1 MQTGHT
7 TVMRNLFS
15 FVCGLFSGLLYVLV
29 HIVLLLD
36 RLICGLYAL
45 PLWPA
50 LASLVR
56 GIGRR
61 RVVCA
66 TVVFV
71 PILAVPGALLTQSG
85 TMVYANGCPLGLV
98 ENPDTLTA
106 AVNAIEQSASSL
118 AGTDYTLPIEIET
131 RTLRAPASQFLTEAE
146 LSDDLIAASGEL
158 DTLSVISVSGEQ
170 AGVCRT
176 DDDAQAL
183 LDRIKAQYTTAAD
196 ENTDF
201 LQDVRVDHVVAQT
214 SLTDDLGALYNELA
228 PRLDVT
234 STRAVTYTETIPYE
248 TITQENDQLDQT
260 YRATLQAG
268 SAGEAVVTAEI
279 QTVDGQEHGRTILE
293 RTVLSEATDE
303 IIEVGT
309 RNIGIGTGEFDLP
322 VYGYTFTSGFKWR
335 WGKLHSGVDL
345 AVAEGTPIY
354 AADNGKVIV
363 SEDSGNGYGKYII
376 LDHQNGLKTLYGHNS
391 ELLVSVGDI
400 VAKGDKIALSGN
412 TGNSTGP
419 HLHFEVHVN
428 DEKVD
433 PQQYLALA

>member
-1 MQTGHT
+1 
-7 TVMRNLFS
+7 MRNLFS
-15 FVCGLFSGLLYVLV
+15 FVFGLFSSLLYALV
-29 HIVLLLD
+29 RVVLLLD
-36 RLICGLYAL
+36 RLICAVYAL
-45 PLWPA
+45 PLWRW
-50 LASLVR
+50 LADAVR
-56 GIGRR
+56 GIGRHR
-61 RVVCA
+61 AVCA
-66 TVVFV
+66 AVVFV
-71 PILAVPGALLTQSG
+71 PMLAVPGALLLHSG
-85 TMVYANGCPLGLV
+85 TMVYADGRPLGLI
-98 ENPDTLTA
+98 ENPDALSA
-106 AVNAIEQSASSL
+106 AVDAIEQSASSL
-118 AGTDYTLPIEIET
+118 AGEEYTLPVTIET
-131 RTLRAPASQFLTEAE
+131 RTLRAPESQFLTDED
-146 LSDDLIAASGEL
+146 LTDDLITASGEL
-158 DTLSVISVSGEQ
+158 DTLAVISVDGEQ

-176 DDDAQAL
+176 ADDAQAL
-183 LDRIKAQYTTAAD
+183 LDRVKAQYTTAAD
-196 ENTDF
+196 ENADF
-201 LQDVRVDHVVAQT
+201 LQDVRVDSVVAQT
-214 SLTDDLGALYNELA
+214 SLTDDLGTLYSDLA

-260 YRATLQAG
+260 YRATLQEG

-279 QTVDGQEHGRTILE
+279 QTVDGQEHGRTILA

-303 IIEVGT
+303 IVEVGT
-309 RNIGIGTGEFDLP
+309 RNVGIGTGEFDLP

-345 AVAEGTPIY
+345 AVAEGTPVY

-363 SEDSGNGYGKYII
+363 AEDSGNGYGNYII
-376 LDHQNGLKTLYGHNS
+376 IDHQNGFKTLYGHNS

>member
-1 MQTGHT
+1 
-7 TVMRNLFS
+7 MRNLFS
-15 FVCGLFSGLLYVLV
+15 FVFGLFSSLLYALV
-29 HIVLLLD
+29 RVVLLLD
-36 RLICGLYAL
+36 RLICAVYAL
-45 PLWPA
+45 PLWRW
-50 LASLVR
+50 LADAVR
-56 GIGRR
+56 GIGRHR
-61 RVVCA
+61 AVCA
-66 TVVFV
+66 AVVFV
-71 PILAVPGALLTQSG
+71 PMLAVSGALLLHSG
-85 TMVYANGCPLGLV
+85 TMVYADGRPLGLI
-98 ENPDTLTA
+98 ENPDALSA
-106 AVNAIEQSASSL
+106 AVDAIEQSASSL
-118 AGTDYTLPIEIET
+118 AGEEYTLPVTIET
-131 RTLRAPASQFLTEAE
+131 RTLRAPESQFLTDEE
-146 LSDDLIAASGEL
+146 LTDGLITASGEL
-158 DTLSVISVSGEQ
+158 DTLAVISVDGEQ

-176 DDDAQAL
+176 ADDAQAL
-183 LDRIKAQYTTAAD
+183 LDRVKAQYTTAAD
-196 ENTDF
+196 ENADF
-201 LQDVRVDHVVAQT
+201 LQDVRVDSVVAQT
-214 SLTDDLGALYNELA
+214 SLTDDLGTLYSDLA

-260 YRATLQAG
+260 YRATLQEG

-279 QTVDGQEHGRTILE
+279 QTVDGQEHGRTILA

-303 IIEVGT
+303 IVEVGT
-309 RNIGIGTGEFDLP
+309 RNVGIGTGEFDLP

-345 AVAEGTPIY
+345 AVAEGTPVY

-363 SEDSGNGYGKYII
+363 AEDSGNGYGNYII
-376 LDHQNGLKTLYGHNS
+376 LDHQNGFKTLYGHNS

-419 HLHFEVHVN
+419 HLHFEIHVN

>member
-1 MQTGHT
+1 
-7 TVMRNLFS
+7 MRNLFS
-15 FVCGLFSGLLYVLV
+15 FVFGLFSSLLYALV
-29 HIVLLLD
+29 RVVLLLD
-36 RLICGLYAL
+36 QLICAVYAL
-45 PLWPA
+45 PLWRW
-50 LASLVR
+50 LADAVR
-56 GIGRR
+56 GIGRHR
-61 RVVCA
+61 AVCA
-66 TVVFV
+66 AVVFV
-71 PILAVPGALLTQSG
+71 PMLAVPGALLLHSG
-85 TMVYANGCPLGLV
+85 TMVYADGRPLGLI
-98 ENPDTLTA
+98 ENPDALSA
-106 AVNAIEQSASSL
+106 AVDAIEQSASSL
-118 AGTDYTLPIEIET
+118 AGEEYTLPVTIET
-131 RTLRAPASQFLTEAE
+131 RTLRAPESQFLTDEE
-146 LSDDLIAASGEL
+146 LTDDLITASGEL
-158 DTLSVISVSGEQ
+158 DTLAVISVDGEQ

-176 DDDAQAL
+176 ADDAQAL
-183 LDRIKAQYTTAAD
+183 LDRVKAQYTTAAD
-196 ENTDF
+196 ENADF
-201 LQDVRVDHVVAQT
+201 LQDVRVDSVVAQT
-214 SLTDDLGALYNELA
+214 SLTDDLGTLYSDLA

-260 YRATLQAG
+260 YRATLQEG

-279 QTVDGQEHGRTILE
+279 QTVDGQEHGRTILA

-303 IIEVGT
+303 IVEVGT
-309 RNIGIGTGEFDLP
+309 RNVGIGTGEFDLP

-345 AVAEGTPIY
+345 AVAEGTPVY

-363 SEDSGNGYGKYII
+363 AEDSGNGYGNYII
-376 LDHQNGLKTLYGHNS
+376 IDHQNGFKTLYGHNS

-419 HLHFEVHVN
+419 HLHFEIHVN

>member
-1 MQTGHT
+1 
-7 TVMRNLFS
+7 MRNLFS
-15 FVCGLFSGLLYVLV
+15 FVFGLFSSLLYALV
-29 HIVLLLD
+29 RVVLLLD
-36 RLICGLYAL
+36 RLICAVYAL
-45 PLWPA
+45 PLWRW
-50 LASLVR
+50 LANAVR
-56 GIGRR
+56 GIGRHR
-61 RVVCA
+61 AVCA
-66 TVVFV
+66 AVVFV
-71 PILAVPGALLTQSG
+71 PMLAVPGALLLHSG
-85 TMVYANGCPLGLV
+85 TMVYADGRPLGLI
-98 ENPDTLTA
+98 ENPDTLSA
-106 AVNAIEQSASSL
+106 AVDAIEQSASSL
-118 AGTDYTLPIEIET
+118 AGEEYTLPVTIET
-131 RTLRAPASQFLTEAE
+131 RTLRAPESQFLTDEE
-146 LSDDLIAASGEL
+146 LTDDLITASGEL
-158 DTLSVISVSGEQ
+158 DTLAVISVDGEQ

-176 DDDAQAL
+176 ADDAQAL
-183 LDRIKAQYTTAAD
+183 LDRVKAQYTTAAD
-196 ENTDF
+196 ENADF
-201 LQDVRVDHVVAQT
+201 LQDVRVDSVVAQT
-214 SLTDDLGALYNELA
+214 SLTDDLGTLYSDLA

-260 YRATLQAG
+260 YRATLQEG

-279 QTVDGQEHGRTILE
+279 QTVDGQEHGRTILA

-303 IIEVGT
+303 IVEVGT
-309 RNIGIGTGEFDLP
+309 RNVGIGTGEFDLP

-345 AVAEGTPIY
+345 AVAEGTPVY

-363 SEDSGNGYGKYII
+363 AEDSGNGYGNYII
-376 LDHQNGLKTLYGHNS
+376 LDHQNGFKTLYGHNS
-391 ELLVSVGDI
+391 KLLVSVGDI

>member
-1 MQTGHT
+1 
-7 TVMRNLFS
+7 MRNLFS
-15 FVCGLFSGLLYVLV
+15 FVFGLFSSLLYALV
-29 HIVLLLD
+29 RVVLLLD
-36 RLICGLYAL
+36 RLICAVYAL
-45 PLWPA
+45 PLWRW
-50 LASLVR
+50 LANAVR
-56 GIGRR
+56 GIGRHR
-61 RVVCA
+61 AVCA
-66 TVVFV
+66 AVVFV
-71 PILAVPGALLTQSG
+71 PMLAVPGALLLHSG
-85 TMVYANGCPLGLV
+85 TMVYADGRPLGLI
-98 ENPDTLTA
+98 ENPDTLSA
-106 AVNAIEQSASSL
+106 AVDAIEQSASSL
-118 AGTDYTLPIEIET
+118 AGEDYTLPVTIET
-131 RTLRAPASQFLTEAE
+131 RTLRAPESQFLTDEE
-146 LSDDLIAASGEL
+146 LTDDLIAASGEL
-158 DTLSVISVSGEQ
+158 DTLAVISVDGEQ

-176 DDDAQAL
+176 ADDAQAL
-183 LDRIKAQYTTAAD
+183 LDRVKAQYTTAAD
-196 ENTDF
+196 ENADF
-201 LQDVRVDHVVAQT
+201 LQDVRVDSVVAQT
-214 SLTDDLGALYNELA
+214 SLTDDLGTLYSDLA

-260 YRATLQAG
+260 YRATLQEG
-268 SAGEAVVTAEI
+268 SVGEAVVTAEI
-279 QTVDGQEHGRTILE
+279 QTVDGQEHGRTILA

-303 IIEVGT
+303 IVEVGT
-309 RNIGIGTGEFDLP
+309 RNVGIGTGEFDLP

-345 AVAEGTPIY
+345 AVAEGTPVY

-363 SEDSGNGYGKYII
+363 AEDSGNGYGNYII
-376 LDHQNGLKTLYGHNS
+376 IDHQNGFKTLYGHNS

>member
-1 MQTGHT
+1 
-7 TVMRNLFS
+7 MRNLFS
-15 FVCGLFSGLLYVLV
+15 FVFGLFSSLLYALV
-29 HIVLLLD
+29 RVVLLLD
-36 RLICGLYAL
+36 RLICAVYAL
-45 PLWPA
+45 PLWRW
-50 LASLVR
+50 LADAVR
-56 GIGRR
+56 GIGRHR
-61 RVVCA
+61 AVCA
-66 TVVFV
+66 AVVFV
-71 PILAVPGALLTQSG
+71 PMLAVPGALLLHSG
-85 TMVYANGCPLGLV
+85 TMVYADGRPLGLI
-98 ENPDTLTA
+98 ENPDTLSA
-106 AVNAIEQSASSL
+106 AVDAIEQSASSL
-118 AGTDYTLPIEIET
+118 AGEDYTLPVTIET
-131 RTLRAPASQFLTEAE
+131 RTLRAPESQFLTDEE
-146 LSDDLIAASGEL
+146 LTDDLITASGEL
-158 DTLSVISVSGEQ
+158 DTLAVISVDGEQ

-176 DDDAQAL
+176 ADDAQAL
-183 LDRIKAQYTTAAD
+183 LDRVKAQYTTAAD
-196 ENTDF
+196 ENADF
-201 LQDVRVDHVVAQT
+201 LQDVRVDSVVAQT
-214 SLTDDLGALYNELA
+214 SLTDDLGTLYSDLA

-260 YRATLQAG
+260 YRATLQEG

-279 QTVDGQEHGRTILE
+279 QTVDGQEHGRTILA

-303 IIEVGT
+303 IVEVGT
-309 RNIGIGTGEFDLP
+309 RNVGIGTGEFDLP

-345 AVAEGTPIY
+345 AVAEGTPVY

-363 SEDSGNGYGKYII
+363 AEDSGNGYGNYII
-376 LDHQNGLKTLYGHNS
+376 IDHQNGFKTLYGHNS

-419 HLHFEVHVN
+419 HLHFEIQVN